1 MAPNVAS
8 SRYKRMTLEKLINA
22 WKKNP
27 DNPPS
32 QVGKMYDAYMN
43 NGKVPDDMANS
54 FADEV
59 VKTMVEFLSKRYE
72 NILEKKEKTLDDIEE
87 LIFNQPHI
95 EVRESLWSMID
106 IWTITY
112 KGVVPSLKEIASSD
126 QSVHAKV
133 VLKATNDGI
142 CILTNEPVGKQ
153 KTLSEIQTAW
163 LKKHSLSQIKPII
176 ADMKTWGEK
185 KTVMHKQE
193 NIYKNVLRGLWAKIK
208 TFRSSNAEMYKD
220 LLQRLWEECSEAK
233 GLCAD
238 GHVGRLVNVL
248 VGYDEEFKS
257 NVSPMEYFQNNIS
270 LIAASPSPLKFKI
283 EQANKLMDDIN
294 MPLEQRNDW
303 ISSLE

>member
-8 SRYKRMTLEKLINA
+8 SRYKRMTFEKLINA

-27 DNPPS
+27 DNPPE

-43 NGKVPDDMANS
+43 NGKVPDDMANA

-72 NILEKKEKTLDDIEE
+72 NILEKKEKSLDDIED

-112 KGVVPSLKEIASSD
+112 KGVVPSLKEISSSD
-126 QSVHAKV
+126 QSVHAKI

-142 CILTNEPVGKQ
+142 CILSNQPVGRQ
-153 KTLSEIQTAW
+153 KTLSEIETAW
-163 LKKHSLSQIKPII
+163 LGKHSLKKIKPVI
-176 ADMKTWGEK
+176 ADMKSWGEK
-185 KTVMHKQE
+185 KTVMHKHE

-208 TFRSSNAEMYKD
+208 TFRDSNAEMYED
-220 LLQRLWEECSEAK
+220 LVQRLWEECSEAK

-270 LIAASPSPLKFKI
+270 LIAASPSPLKLKI
-283 EQANKLMDDIN
+283 EQVNKLMDDIN